1 MSRPKII
8 VELLEQDLGNEIL
21 ESDISLESKKN
32 MDVSCGLDMSRPFW
46 MDQMAAGITTS
57 ARAAAHP
64 CWALIMWQALAGV
77 LLMCLM

>member
-32 MDVSCGLDMSRPFW
+32 MDVSCGLDMSRPF
-46 MDQMAAGITTS
+46 
-57 ARAAAHP
+57 
-64 CWALIMWQALAGV
+64 
-77 LLMCLM
+77 